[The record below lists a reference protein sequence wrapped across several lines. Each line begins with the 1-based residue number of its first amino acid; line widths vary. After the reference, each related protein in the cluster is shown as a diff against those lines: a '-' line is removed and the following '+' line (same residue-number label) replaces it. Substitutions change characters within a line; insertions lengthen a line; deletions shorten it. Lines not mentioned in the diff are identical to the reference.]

1 MRATAN
7 SLARHTTGIS
17 LIGTKEQVVDKMVM
31 LSKAGV
37 DGLMIS
43 WPCYEDGMRNFQKV
57 TLPLLKQA
65 GLR

>member
-1 MRATAN
+1 MAT
-7 SLARHTTGIS
+7 
-17 LIGTKEQVVDKMVM
+17 

-43 WPCYEDGMRNFQKV
+43 WPRYEEGMRNFKKT
-57 TLPLLKQA
+57 TLPLLQQA